1 MKEKDYGNK
10 RKKATLEIHF
20 MEAQKIKPRFCKAD
34 PMPPKYIVS
43 KKESLYDFRA

>member
-20 MEAQKIKPRFCKAD
+20 MEAQKIKSRFFKAD
-34 PMPPKYIVS
+34 PHAAKIHCF
-43 KKESLYDFRA
+43 KKGESL